1 MNSTEVDEYEY
12 DDDYDDYDDDYED
25 EYKDKKKDEKK
36 DKKGGWFSNCI
47 GCIVFIPGMTISLMI
62 ASAILKVV
70 VWVIDGI
77 LALIFVL
84 IGEVFRYL
92 STILAIA

>member
-12 DDDYDDYDDDYED
+12 DDDYDDYED

-36 DKKGGWFSNCI
+36 YEKGGWFSNCI
-47 GCIVFIPGMTISLMI
+47 GCIVFIPGMTIILMI
-62 ASAILKVV
+62 VSAILKVV
-70 VWVIDGI
+70 VRVIDGI

-84 IGEVFRYL
+84 LEESFRYL

>member
-25 EYKDKKKDEKK
+25 EYKDKKK

-77 LALIFVL
+77 LALIFSL
-84 IGEVFRYL
+84 IGGVFRYL

>member
-1 MNSTEVDEYEY
+1 MNSTEV
-12 DDDYDDYDDDYED
+12 DDYDDYDDDYED
-25 EYKDKKKDEKK
+25 EYKDKKKDE
-36 DKKGGWFSNCI
+36 KGGWFSNCI

-62 ASAILKVV
+62 ASYVLKIVIWV
-70 VWVIDGI
+70 MEGLLWVIEFA
-77 LALIFVL
+77 LKLIFVL

>member
-12 DDDYDDYDDDYED
+12 DDDYDDYED
-25 EYKDKKKDEKK
+25 VYKDKKK

>member
-1 MNSTEVDEYEY
+1 MNSTEV
-12 DDDYDDYDDDYED
+12 DDYDDYDDDYED
-25 EYKDKKKDEKK
+25 EYKDKKKDETKYE
-36 DKKGGWFSNCI
+36 KGGWFSNCI
-47 GCIVFIPGMTISLMI
+47 GCIVVIPGMTISLII
-62 ASAILKVV
+62 ASVILKVV

-77 LALIFVL
+77 LALIFAL

>member
-1 MNSTEVDEYEY
+1 MNSTEV
-12 DDDYDDYDDDYED
+12 DDYDDYDDDYED

-36 DKKGGWFSNCI
+36 YEKGGWFSNCI
-47 GCIVFIPGMTISLMI
+47 GCIVFIPGMTIILMI